1 MTSEVQLRP
10 SAGEHSVPD
19 HSVGGEHRQQQRH
32 INGLGGGAGLGWA
45 GLAGWETHT
54 PGHRRHIN
62 GLGGGAGLGL
72 AGWVVCGGRLVVS
85 GGWWV
90 VGGRLGGWWEVG
102 WW

>member
-1 MTSEVQLRP
+1 M
-10 SAGEHSVPD
+10 A
-19 HSVGGEHRQQQRH
+19 
-32 INGLGGGAGLGWA
+32 GLGWAGLGWA

-54 PGHRRHIN
+54 PEHRQQQRHIN